1 MSKLYPPIIESRLPA
16 FTLAGGKG
24 LTIPYRQN
32 PAVGINEVDGFI
44 CLIKTLGGTEK
55 GRLYSQTKPNLNNNL
70 GTVTFTWHKPSAA
83 ENTDATQ
90 QELNDSAVLLAPSP
104 LEAGKSAPDLT
115 HDTSEYILGHPNYQL
130 EVNRIYNDTNDTDAL
145 GDARSLNNIP
155 TSGYDPAII
164 ELIKSEYI
172 PQDAAF
178 LDASPGVL
186 AIEDS
191 PSVGG
196 IALTGNT
203 SQEDYDNYKNIPIG
217 IRGHAMLIN
226 DEQNYTNIIDELNGQ
241 TIYNIEG
248 NFNLQYDQF
257 YKIQLAYYQG
267 DATNLDSLSIGYFS
281 DVAIIK
287 CVNLP
292 KAIIENLSINQI
304 NVMNN
309 KFVGVVNNLYG
320 TDRLYSYRFVIE
332 TVKLNAEHEREI
344 MHDTGEILY
353 TGFDDKIYTN
363 SDNVQL
369 RSSRVEFTYYQDLEH
384 DQKYYVT
391 FYATTTT
398 GIEVES
404 PSYLFKAGYAISLKF
419 RTRYTRLL
427 AEPLIDSG
435 GVKLSLTTE
444 HEVTDTHTGAKVIA
458 KDTALYNGKFRVL
471 RSDSHS
477 NYKTWDEVFTFELHG
492 EHLDRALFNDFTIEQ
507 NTGYRYALQQ
517 YNQKLV
523 SNKLLSKVIHI
534 DYEDIY
540 LSDEDHLL
548 RVCFNPNI
556 STFKPTILES
566 KLETIGSK
574 YPYMF
579 RNGIV
584 NYKEF
589 AITGLISYL
598 MDSDNVFLPYEE
610 SIFQFVEKEPRTDTR
625 SKIGVKPPEEFD
637 TNKDSINLILTD
649 LTGQNIQYER
659 DFKLK
664 VLNWLTNGQPKLLRT
679 PTEGN
684 YIVRLTGVSLSPE
697 ATLGRMLHSFNCTA
711 YEIDEVNFANLQK
724 YHLLRIK
731 SIAPPEE
738 IELISDQF
746 VFDKHDCKGLINQTD
761 FQAYSDE
768 LVGET
773 NYPITAIHIPTQ
785 SELLAAMRDDGGW
798 INGWA
803 NQVPQNLTNVR
814 FEGFIPGSYIGLTM
828 VSSTTG
834 ETYKVPILIG
844 LSGCYNVLTTDKI
857 SLVYPLWVPPKRV
870 WKINEEINSNFQA
883 RKFGALGYYT
893 YEAQSFKGTMYYSY
907 KPYLVD
913 NTFNLIDSVT
923 LSEDFIQVT
932 GLPRNLTAAEA
943 PDLAYPRYYFDIKDS
958 LNLFEFYQLHNL
970 LTNVAYIHAMHFR
983 ARDILDCYLIPAQD
997 LLPYNWDETQN
1008 DFVQVN
1014 RQGQVFLCRTATA
1027 VPYNSPRTY
1036 DGKIPL
1042 LVSELLDRTIY
1053 RCHYYKDGHEQVKD
1067 LDGWLLKLA
1076 LDDQHRN
1083 NSEWDFIHYNSDN
1096 LAQKSLYD
1104 YDYVYFNNLQ
1114 WMATCEIPEDSLN
1127 AQITIIVDGEA
1138 GEPITFNYNNNLTIT
1153 VKTVSAA
1160 NEQVLATT
1168 KLTTAQVKINR
1179 DSNGYSFFDH
1189 AIGATCEIELG
1200 ANVQADASLT
1210 LAHLTYQFPAS
1221 AAADTWARILSWFS
1235 AALKEYQQNFAN
1247 SQSSLDR
1254 AYWDYQMRHIR
1265 QIYLGYLNWFLI
1277 EASTVDQP
1285 LMIPPMPSYN
1295 YFDNTGTSLPQL
1307 NYWSSLEYLYTDS
1320 ESFPTEG
1327 EESEYDQNNLI
1338 FADKLYNYIIKDIRA
1353 ADMST
1358 AAPGIYRAAER
1369 ISNLENYKDKNGQS
1383 VTSVEQNGLIIIP
1396 NKSALLLE
1404 MSPELLAIESKTSN
1418 VENQLMTNDLYSA
1431 KSLNDLVAKE
1441 EVSIPLEYG
1450 YYKVTD
1456 DLTEA
1461 ELLKPTIDNKSLA
1474 QVMQDNNLVIL
1485 HKNTILQVI
1494 PPLYSHGII
1503 INPTV
1508 GANNQG

>member
-16 FTLAGGKG
+16 FSLTGGKG

-32 PAVGINEVDGFI
+32 PAVGANEVDGFI

-55 GRLYSQTKPNLNNNL
+55 GRLYSQTKPNLTNNL
-70 GTVTFTWHKPSAA
+70 GTVTFTWHKPSTA
-83 ENTDATQ
+83 ENNDKIKKRFD
-90 QELNDSAVLLAPSP
+90 DSAVLLASSP
-104 LEAGKSAPDLT
+104 LKASGSVPDT
-115 HDTSEYILGHPNYQL
+115 AHDTSEYILGHPNYQL
-130 EVNRIYNDTNDTDAL
+130 EVNRIYNDVNDTNAL
-145 GDARSLNNIP
+145 GNEQSLDYIP

-172 PQDAAF
+172 PQDSAF

-186 AIEDS
+186 AVEDS
-191 PSVGG
+191 SPTGG
-196 IALTGNT
+196 TALIGDT

-217 IRGHAMLIN
+217 IRGNAILIN
-226 DEQNYTNIIDELNGQ
+226 NKQNYTNIIDELNGQ
-241 TIYNIEG
+241 TIYNTEG

-267 DATNLDSLSIGYFS
+267 DATNLDNLSIGYFS

-304 NVMNN
+304 NIMNN
-309 KFVGVVNNLYG
+309 KFIGVVNNLYG
-320 TDRLYSYRFVIE
+320 TDRLYSYRFVVE
-332 TVKLNAEHEREI
+332 TVKLNTEHEHQI
-344 MHDTGEILY
+344 VYDTGEILY
-353 TGFDDKIYTN
+353 TDFDDKIYIN
-363 SDNVQL
+363 SDNIQL
-369 RSSRVEFTYYQDLEH
+369 RSSRVELIYNQDLEYMH
-384 DQKYYVT
+384 KYYVT

-398 GIEVES
+398 GIKVES
-404 PSYLFKAGYAISLKF
+404 PSYLFKAGYAIPLKF
-419 RTRYTRLL
+419 HTRYTRLL
-427 AEPLIDSG
+427 AEPLVNSG

-444 HEVTDTHTGAKVIA
+444 HEAIDTNTGEKVIT
-458 KDTALYNGKFRVL
+458 KDTTLYNGKFRIL

-477 NYKTWDEVFTFELHG
+477 KYKTWDEIFSFELHG

-523 SNKLLSKVIHI
+523 SNKLLSKIIHI

-610 SIFQFVEKEPRTDTR
+610 SIFQFVEKEPRTNTR

-637 TNKDSINLILTD
+637 TNKDSINLVLTD

-684 YIVRLTGVSLSPE
+684 YIVRLTGVSLSPQ
-697 ATLGRMLHSFNCTA
+697 AALGRMLHSFSCTA

-731 SIAPPEE
+731 SITPPEE

-746 VFDKHDCKGLINQTD
+746 VFDEHDCKGLINQTD

-768 LVGET
+768 QVGET

-828 VSSTTG
+828 ISSTTG

-844 LSGCYNVLTTDKI
+844 LSGSYNVLTTDKI

-870 WKINEEINSNFQA
+870 WKINEKINSKVS
-883 RKFGALGYYT
+883 KFGALGYYT

-932 GLPRNLTAAEA
+932 GLPRNLTAAET
-943 PDLAYPRYYFDIKDS
+943 PDLKYPRYYFNVKNQLD
-958 LNLFEFYQLHNL
+958 LFEFYQLHNL
-970 LTNVAYIHAMHFR
+970 LTNVAYIHSMHFR

-997 LLPYNWDETQN
+997 LLPYDWDETKN
-1008 DFVQVN
+1008 DFIQVN

-1067 LDGWLLKLA
+1067 FDGWLLKLA
-1076 LDDQHRN
+1076 LDNQHRN
-1083 NSEWDFIHYNSDN
+1083 IPEWDFIHYKSDS
-1096 LAQKSLYD
+1096 LIQKSLYD

-1114 WMATCEIPEDSLN
+1114 WMTTCEIPNDNFN
-1127 AQITIIVDGEA
+1127 AQITIVVDGEA
-1138 GEPITFNYNNNLTIT
+1138 SDPITFNYNNNLTIT
-1153 VKTVSAA
+1153 VKTVSAED
-1160 NEQVLATT
+1160 EQVLAKT
-1168 KLTTAQVKINR
+1168 KLTIAQVQINR
-1179 DSNGYSFFDH
+1179 DSNGYSFFDYP
-1189 AIGATCEIELG
+1189 IGTTCEIALG

-1210 LAHLTYQFPAS
+1210 VAHLTYQFPAS

-1235 AALKEYQQNFAN
+1235 AALKKYQQNFAN
-1247 SQSSLDR
+1247 SNSSLDR
-1254 AYWDYQMRHIR
+1254 AYWDYQMRHIC
-1265 QIYLGYLNWFLI
+1265 QIYLDYLNWFLI

-1295 YFDNTGTSLPQL
+1295 YFDNAGVSLPQL
-1307 NYWSSLEYLYTDS
+1307 NYWRTLEYLYADS
-1320 ESFPTEG
+1320 ESFPLEN
-1327 EESEYDQNNLI
+1327 EEPKYDQNNLI
-1338 FADKLYNYIIKDIRA
+1338 FADKLYNYIIKDIKA
-1353 ADMST
+1353 AEISA
-1358 AAPGIYRAAER
+1358 AAPGIYRAAEP
-1369 ISNLENYKDKNGQS
+1369 IFNLVGYTDKNGQLI
-1383 VTSVEQNGLIIIP
+1383 TSVEQNGLIIIP

-1404 MSPELLAIESKTSN
+1404 MSPELLAIESSTSN
-1418 VENQLMTNDLYSA
+1418 IENQLMTNDLYSA
-1431 KSLNDLVAKE
+1431 KSLKDLVAKE
-1441 EVSIPLEYG
+1441 ELSIPLEYG
-1450 YYKVTD
+1450 YYKVTN
-1456 DLTEA
+1456 DLTEN
-1461 ELLKPTIDNKSLA
+1461 ELLKLTIDGKSLA
-1474 QVMQDNNLVIL
+1474 QVMQDNNLVTL

-1494 PPLYSHGII
+1494 PPLYSNGII
-1503 INPTV
+1503 INPTTGV
-1508 GANNQG
+1508 NNQG